1 MLALALLVACGDA
14 RVPVQGEAATDTAG
28 GDTAAA
34 GDTAPPPDWWETAPD
49 DADGDGVTEQDG
61 DCDDLSA
68 AVHPGAQD
76 ATCDGV
82 DDDCDGFPDQDAA
95 ADDPWEMSSD
105 DEAAPL
111 GIAGTEGEALV
122 LARSFPEGDVDR
134 YAFYVE
140 DGDTSWF
147 DIEAWLVDVPPDVD
161 LALELVWTADVDGVD
176 RGVVASADELGTGGA
191 ELAEYSGSAWEDDSG
206 WYEIVVTAREGA
218 RCDLPYRLDV
228 LVGTW

>member
-1 MLALALLVACGDA
+1 MLALVLLAACGGS
-14 RVPVQGEAATDTAG
+14 REPVRAADVAVDSAAEGNTAP
-28 GDTAAA
+28 A
-34 GDTAPPPDWWETAPD
+34 DTAPPDWWDAPPD
-49 DADGDGVTEQDG
+49 DADADGVTEQDG
-61 DCDDLSA
+61 DCDDLDP
-68 AVHPGAQD
+68 AVRPGVPD
-76 ATCDGV
+76 TTCDGR
-82 DDDCDGFPDQDAA
+82 DDDCDGTPDEDAA
-95 ADDPWEMSSD
+95 ADDPWEMSND

-111 GIAGTEGEALV
+111 GVIGAEGEALV
-122 LARSFPEGDVDR
+122 LARSFPEDDVDR

-161 LALELVWTADVDGVD
+161 LALELVWTADADGVA
-176 RGVVASADELGTGGA
+176 RGVVARADDLGTGGA

-228 LVGTW
+228 LVGSW